1 MSEEKS
7 SNGHSNTAKIMR
19 QIGNMSYKDMKNM
32 KEILLTAFADPEVA
46 VFFSE
51 QMGYKTP
58 ESLYAFFL
66 SSKTKPRGEAKENVF
81 TAPIQGFVTEN
92 SDLLM
97 KVYLGLMKDCD
108 TPNIYQG
115 GGGASVDLE
124 LSEPVEIVKA
134 TGEKRTDSIFSVS
147 VRFFIKPKDNY
158 NHAEARKKNQEKVGD
173 TSEEINIV

>member
-81 TAPIQGFVTEN
+81 TAPIQGFVTE
-92 SDLLM
+92 
-97 KVYLGLMKDCD
+97 MKDCD